1 MANAYSLIDEIGL
14 PPTTLDDAE
23 LIAHILTSSQ
33 GDSVFAPYDGVK
45 THSTQRNFL
54 SSRNLYSNGYTSH
67 MNEFSP
73 HANGHSSRMNGYHP
87 RMNGNVTSNGYTQVD
102 LGKAGCINGNVLH
115 QGSDPFGI
123 NNVGLDE
130 EIDTSSF
137 CQSRGFE
144 IEYIKYPDAITKV
157 QVSPLLARQP
167 AVFLSKVFYLLGCH
181 IQLSVSRQYSQYQPI
196 FFAYLLM
203 KLDGQF
209 RNSGLQLFLI
219 MCCIL

>member
-1 MANAYSLIDEIGL
+1 MNFHSEANACSFIDEIGL

-45 THSTQRNFL
+45 THSKQRNIL
-54 SSRNLYSNGYTSH
+54 TSRNLYSNGYTPH
-67 MNEFSP
+67 ANQFSP
-73 HANGHSSRMNGYHP
+73 HANGYSSHTNGYPPH
-87 RMNGNVTSNGYTQVD
+87 MNGNVTSNGYAQVD
-102 LGKAGCINGNVLH
+102 LGKVGYINGNVLH

-144 IEYIKYPDAITKV
+144 IEYIKYPDEITKV
-157 QVSPLLARQP
+157 QVSPLLGRGP
-167 AVFLSKVFYLLGCH
+167 IFVKVFYLLGCD
-181 IQLSVSRQYSQYQPI
+181 STFS
-196 FFAYLLM
+196 F
-203 KLDGQF
+203 
-209 RNSGLQLFLI
+209 
-219 MCCIL
+219 